1 MNARTALLPALLTC
15 VWSLSAAPA
24 YGNTR
29 HFSYV
34 YETAVLAPGER
45 ELELWTTWRTG
56 RHRYYSA
63 FDQRLELEFGVADRF
78 MLAAYTNFGTATQE
92 FAFGRTE
99 TRSDFRG
106 VSIEAKYQLSDPS
119 ADALG
124 FALYAELSAGSS
136 EYEIET
142 KLLFDKRLG
151 DFLLA
156 ANLVSELEW
165 ERVGTQTERELAL
178 VPMLAAMYQPTPA
191 LALGLELRND
201 NRVEH
206 RELESSSL
214 FGGPTV
220 AYAGNGWWSTLTFLP
235 QLVALKGARPHET
248 LLLDRN
254 ERYEL
259 RLLVAAHL

>member
-1 MNARTALLPALLTC
+1 MPALLTC
-15 VWSLSAAPA
+15 VFWSLCSAPA
-24 YGNTR
+24 HANTR

-63 FDQRLELEFGVADRF
+63 FDQRLELEFGVADRL
-78 MLAAYTNFGTATQE
+78 MLAAYVNFGAASQE

-99 TRSDFRG
+99 TSSEFRG
-106 VSIEAKYQLSDPS
+106 VSIEAKYQLSDPNF
-119 ADALG
+119 DALG
-124 FALYAELSAGSS
+124 FALYAELSAGPN
-136 EYEIET
+136 EYEIES

-165 ERVGTQTERELAL
+165 ERVGTETERELLL

-191 LALGLELRND
+191 LALGIEVRND
-201 NRVEH
+201 NLVEH
-206 RELESSSL
+206 GELESSGL
-214 FGGPTV
+214 YGGPSV
-220 AYAGNGWWSTLTFLP
+220 AYAGSGWWSTLTFLP
-235 QLVALKGARPHET
+235 QLVALKGARPQEA
-248 LLLDRN
+248 LLLDN
-254 ERYEL
+254 KERYEL
-259 RLLVAAHL
+259 RLLVATHL